1 MILKKWATCKLE
13 ILWNYI
19 IKKGN
24 VNGCPGQCLIIYL
37 KKVFMGK
44 KKQLMFW
51 QFFPFHI
58 KDVSKFFL
66 NKLLTIILKA
76 PVSMT

>member
-1 MILKKWATCKLE
+1 MPL
-13 ILWNYI
+13 
-19 IKKGN
+19 
-24 VNGCPGQCLIIYL
+24 GQCLIIYL

-76 PVSMT
+76 PVSMTQLKKLAKSLVIQRSVI